1 MNSIAES
8 FISVFNSWITGTAV
22 FFPKFLAG
30 IILLMVGLVLSSIFR
45 DVVKLIFKYF
55 RLDRW
60 FEVAGLVKENEVN
73 IWSDMLGELV
83 RWGTVFLFLMSAVDL
98 WGVPKVGDVL
108 NQLLVF
114 LPNVFIAVVVG
125 LVGMVLGN
133 FSFDIVRH
141 GVRGLGSKESLVLGN
156 IAKYSIIFFTALII
170 LTQLGV
176 AAELVKILFTGIVG
190 MLSLAFGLA
199 FGLGGQ
205 DEARDLLKKLRER
218 VNQQELSVANPKKKS
233 DHK

>member
-1 MNSIAES
+1 MNSITES
-8 FISVFNSWITGTAV
+8 FIAVFNTWFTGAGI
-22 FFPKFLAG
+22 FFPKLLAG
-30 IILLMVGLVLSSIFR
+30 IILLLVGLVLSSIFK
-45 DVVKLIFKYF
+45 DAVKLIFKYF
-55 RLDRW
+55 RLDKW

-73 IWSDMLGELV
+73 IWSDMLAELV

-125 LVGMVLGN
+125 MVGMVLGN

-176 AAELVKILFTGIVG
+176 AAELVKILFTGIIG

-205 DEARDLLKKLRER
+205 DEARSILKGIREKLDAKGPEKTRR
-218 VNQQELSVANPKKKS
+218 K
-233 DHK
+233 